1 MEGERPGGGAMSG
14 GRDEREAW
22 ARYLMGLLLSDNCS
36 YERAA
41 ELLQDAVNY
50 MPELVAAH
58 VELGMVYSGLEQYE
72 EMLDEFRE
80 AIRLDVRAVR
90 EAVRDE
96 PKELDEL
103 RRVLY
108 PPRETTAPPSRD
120 LSRLIPT
127 HVYAGVALVEQGV
140 TEMAAGRNTQA
151 VDFLE
156 RALRLDPSG
165 SYPVTMLALAYL
177 LSWESERRGP
187 TVNEGSVLLEVAPGL
202 AKVLF
207 KGSEAVQRSHTD
219 RLE

>member
-1 MEGERPGGGAMSG
+1 
-14 GRDEREAW
+14 
-22 ARYLMGLLLSDNCS
+22 MGLLLSDNCS

-41 ELLQDAVNY
+41 ELLRDAVDY
-50 MPELVAAH
+50 MPELVAAR
-58 VELGMVYSGLEQYE
+58 VELGVVYCELERHD
-72 EMLDEFRE
+72 EMLEEFRE

-96 PKELDEL
+96 PKELNEL

-108 PPRETTAPPSRD
+108 PSRETATSPRRDNSRM
-120 LSRLIPT
+120 LPT
-127 HVYAGVALVEQGV
+127 HVYAGVALAEQGV
-140 TEMAAGRNTQA
+140 AEMAAGRDVQA

-156 RALRLDPSG
+156 RALRLDPSN

-187 TVNEGSVLLEVAPGL
+187 TVNEGSVLWEVATEL

-207 KGSEAVQRSHTD
+207 KEVEAEVGLTTMGRGKKSAGRPIISGNT
-219 RLE
+219 

>member
-1 MEGERPGGGAMSG
+1 MAGR
-14 GRDEREAW
+14 RDEREAW

-41 ELLQDAVNY
+41 ELLRDAVDF

-58 VELGMVYSGLEQYE
+58 VELGVVYSGLEQYE
-72 EMLDEFRE
+72 EMLEEFRE

-108 PPRETTAPPSRD
+108 PLRETATSPRRD
-120 LSRLIPT
+120 NSRLIPT
-127 HVYAGVALVEQGV
+127 HVYASTALVEQGV
-140 TEMAAGRNTQA
+140 SEMAAGHDLQA

-156 RALRLDPSG
+156 RALRLDPSN
-165 SYPVTMLALAYL
+165 SYPVTMLALAYV
-177 LSWESERRGP
+177 LSWKSEGKTP
-187 TVNEGSVLLEVAPGL
+187 TVNEGSVLWEVATEL
-202 AKVLF
+202 ANVLF
-207 KGSEAVQRSHTD
+207 KEEAGGGSHNNGQG
-219 RLE
+219 